1 MDIQKI
7 ISEALEALTN
17 NEELR
22 KAFDIDPV
30 KALEKILNVDLPDD
44 QINAV
49 IEAIKV
55 KLNLDDMKDIAG
67 KIFGGFGG
75 LFGRK

>member
-1 MDIQKI
+1 MDLQKI

-22 KAFDIDPV
+22 SSFDIDPV
-30 KALEKILNVDLPDD
+30 KALEKILKIDLPDD

-49 IEAIKV
+49 IEAIKAKLTIDDV
-55 KLNLDDMKDIAG
+55 KNAAG
-67 KIFGGFGG
+67 KLFGGLGG

>member
-17 NEELR
+17 NDDLR

-44 QINAV
+44 QIKAV
-49 IEAIKV
+49 IEAIKAKLTIDDV
-55 KLNLDDMKDIAG
+55 KDVAG
-67 KIFGGFGG
+67 KIFGGLSG